1 LGAVP
6 NSDYW
11 ATLAQVLPVLAL
23 AVVVEARAISQRWIV
38 ETPKWLRFTQS
49 LIWAVTLVVLALGES
64 AALKALRGVTVW
76 PWWTLLM
83 ENAIPAAVG
92 LLILGPA
99 LDLLTKGYV
108 EGFARIMTGAWMPR
122 LRLALVER
130 RELRQHR
137 KLHALRQWAWQHL
150 HWHEAV
156 DSIIASDVA
165 QVRAM
170 VAETSESPLKE
181 GVEGKLREFTALQE
195 HAARGHEDARQKY
208 RELVRV
214 ELEFDRAFR
223 KDRIVR
229 RRLLSEV
236 RAAERHRVLR
246 TILADKKNGEGKVG
260 RPQSAFHNDEQLAA
274 HHDDEHLPAL
284 ADG

>member
-1 LGAVP
+1 MP